1 MRDLRFLI
9 VDNADRR
16 LNLPGMSSEV
26 DHNIPSTRHGRA
38 DNSRR
43 LAIVPPKHVNCPP
56 DR

>member
-16 LNLPGMSSEV
+16 LNLPGMSSQV